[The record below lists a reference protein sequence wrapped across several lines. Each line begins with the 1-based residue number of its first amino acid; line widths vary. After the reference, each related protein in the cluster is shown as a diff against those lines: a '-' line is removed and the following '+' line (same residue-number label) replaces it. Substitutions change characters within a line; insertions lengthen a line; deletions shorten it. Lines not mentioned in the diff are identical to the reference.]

1 MKEFCCLFS
10 LLLFFVTRL
19 TAGGCN
25 PNDSVPFSVDSTSLT
40 VWNGTKYVPFF
51 VKGINLGA
59 SVPGKFPG
67 ELDVTKQQYVN
78 WIVRMKE
85 AGFNVIRLYTLHM
98 PHFYQVLDSIN
109 DANPQNP
116 MYIFQG
122 VWLDEDIPNY
132 HQDVYELT
140 SVFDQEIN
148 DNVDCMHGNK
158 VIAQR
163 PGKAWGSFATDV
175 SKWVMGYITGREV
188 YPDEVLNANLNHAG
202 TNSFSGPR
210 ISISA
215 ATPTEAWIAERLNH
229 LVTYEYQYYQ
239 TMRPV
244 SFSSWPTLDPLAHP
258 EEPNR
263 GEDTVWVNLANLD
276 ISNAPAG
283 YFASYHAY
291 PYYPDF
297 MSNDPAYANFTDDIG
312 QNSYLGYL
320 TFLKQAYKKFPL
332 IIAEYGV
339 PSSWVSAHFA
349 QSGMHHGGF
358 DERQQGENN
367 MRILRNMQTAG
378 CGGGMTFA
386 WIDEW
391 FKRTW
396 IADPLDYDAD
406 SRILWHNLTSAE
418 QNFGLVGFQ
427 KQNTLQNWQSFS
439 PGSSVT
445 TIKAAADY
453 DFFKLR
459 LDLANALGLPDTL
472 WITFDTYAASLGESI
487 LPEGQTVSNRAEFA
501 LRITNYSAEL
511 YVTEAYD
518 LFGIWHN
525 STTAAQV
532 FQSVVSNGGKWN
544 LVRMRNNNVYSDV
557 QYIGNLQVNKGGL
570 LASSKDAVTI
580 YDDHIDIKLPWSY
593 LQFTAPDKMKVFHD
607 YKNIVGSKDTTS
619 DGISVT
625 VFHNGFVLTPSS
637 RFSWPLWNTA
647 LDVQEQLKTS
657 YHVMKN
663 QLPLFNSKA
672 NALCDQ
678 YTLLNAQQPDFVN
691 AASGVLKNDFDMDG
705 NVLQATLFTAPSHG
719 NLTMNKNGS
728 FAYTPD
734 AGYTG
739 PDYFQYCVYD
749 GMSLSEP
756 ADVYLSVLF
765 NTGVAKAHTAI
776 PVLRLYPNPAHQ
788 NLTVEAAEAI
798 QRITIFTI
806 AGEQVADYAMNE
818 KKTSIS
824 IEELP
829 PGIYLLK
836 ADTRGQSYMQRL
848 VVK

>member
-1 MKEFCCLFS
+1 MNRI
-10 LLLFFVTRL
+10 LLLLAIVWLPFKQL
-19 TAGGCN
+19 QAQCN
-25 PNDSVPFSVDSTSLT
+25 PNDSVPFSVDSTHLT
-40 VWNGTKYVPFF
+40 VWNGTRYVPFF

-59 SVPGKFPG
+59 AIPGKFPG
-67 ELDVTKQQYVN
+67 ELEVTKQQYAN
-78 WIVRMKE
+78 WIVEMKE
-85 AGFNVIRLYTLHM
+85 GGFNCIRLYTLHF

-122 VWLDEDIPNY
+122 VWLDEDVPNY

-148 DNVDCMHGNK
+148 NNIDCMHGNK
-158 VIAQR
+158 FIPQR
-163 PGKAWGSFATDV
+163 VGKAWGTYATDV
-175 SKWVMGYITGREV
+175 SKWVMGYVIGREV
-188 YPDEVLNANLNHAG
+188 FQDEVLNANLNHAG
-202 TNSFSGPR
+202 TNSFTGPR

-215 ATPTEAWIAERLNH
+215 ATPTEAWVAERLNH
-229 LVTYEYQYYQ
+229 LVTYEYQFYQ

-263 GEDTVWVNLANLD
+263 VEDTAWVNLSNLD
-276 ISNAPAG
+276 ISKAPAG

-297 MSNDPAYANFTDDIG
+297 MSNDPKYANFTDDAG

-320 TFLKQAYKKFPL
+320 TFLKQAYNKFPL

-367 MRILRNMQTAG
+367 MRILRNMEAAG

-418 QNFGLVGFQ
+418 QNFGLVSFQ
-427 KQNTLQNWQSFS
+427 KQNALQNWQSFS

-445 TIKAAADY
+445 TIKASANY

-472 WITFDTYAASLGESI
+472 WIAFDTYAGSLGEST

-511 YVTEAYD
+511 FVTEAYD
-518 LFGIWHN
+518 LFGIWHGT
-525 STTAAQV
+525 TTASQV
-532 FQSVVSNGGKWN
+532 FHSVVSNGGKWN
-544 LVRMRNNNVYSDV
+544 LVRIRNNSVYSDV
-557 QYIGNLQVNKGGL
+557 QYVGNLQVNKGGL

-607 YKNIVGSKDTTS
+607 YKNIAGPKDTTS

-625 VFHNGFVLTPSS
+625 VFHNGFSLTPST

-657 YHVMKN
+657 YYVMKN

-678 YTLLNAQQPDFVN
+678 YTLLNTQTPAAVN
-691 AASGVLKNDFDMDG
+691 AANGVMKNDFDMDG
-705 NVLQATLFTAPSHG
+705 NLLEATLVTAPAHG
-719 NLTMNKNGS
+719 NLTLNKNGS
-728 FAYTPD
+728 FTYTAD
-734 AGYTG
+734 AGYAG

-749 GMSLSEP
+749 GVSLSEP
-756 ADVYLSVLF
+756 ADVYLQVSF
-765 NTGVAKAHTAI
+765 AAGVATWPAATQKTLQI
-776 PVLRLYPNPAHQ
+776 YPNPAVT
-788 NLTVEAAEAI
+788 LFTVECPET
-798 QRITIFTI
+798 ITRVTLFNLN
-806 AGEQVADYAMNE
+806 GEQVADKQTNE
-818 KKTSIS
+818 KKTTMSL
-824 IEELP
+824 EGLP
-829 PGIYLLK
+829 SGIYFVK
-836 ADTRGQSYMQRL
+836 ADTEGQSYIRRL
-848 VVK
+848 VVR